1 MDATL
6 KFSTLREVEKTK
18 IFNLL
23 SNFTVKDDM
32 RIRNQLI
39 SNPGSK
45 VFLFIKF

>member
-6 KFSTLREVEKTK
+6 KFSTLREVEKIK
-18 IFNLL
+18 IFNIL
-23 SNFTVKDDM
+23 NKFDVKDDM